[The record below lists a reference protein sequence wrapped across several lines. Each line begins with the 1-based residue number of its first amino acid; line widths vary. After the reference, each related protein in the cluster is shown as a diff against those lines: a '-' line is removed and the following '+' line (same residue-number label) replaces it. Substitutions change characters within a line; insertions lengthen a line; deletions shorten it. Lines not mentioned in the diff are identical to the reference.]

1 MYFSVDMNDVT
12 QRRNNVAIFHVKFH
26 NIGQRR
32 NNVVKRTISKKNQ
45 NKSFQIEYTEY
56 KVLTIIS

>member
-26 NIGQRR
+26 NIGQSR

-56 KVLTIIS
+56 SE